1 MTIKCPK
8 CQAENPETKQFCGD
22 CGTQLPSSR
31 DIHPEVTETLQTPIK
46 ELTTGSTF
54 AGRYQIIEELGKGG
68 MGRVYRAVDKKL
80 NEEVAIKIIK
90 PEIALDKSTL
100 ARFQNELKVARK
112 ISHRNVG
119 RMYEL
124 MEDQGLHFITMEY
137 VPGEDLR
144 SFLHRSKRL
153 TVGTAVAIAKD
164 VCEGL
169 AEAHRLGVIHRDLK
183 PSNIIID
190 KEGNARIMDFGIA
203 RSLRTKRIT
212 GEGVI
217 IGTPE
222 YMSPEQVEGKEA
234 DQRSDIYALGVILYE
249 MLTGRVPFEGDTP
262 LAIAVKHKTE
272 VPRDPKLVNAQIPD
286 DLSRVVLK
294 CLEKDK
300 EKRYQSADA
309 LHLELEKIEKGIP
322 TTERV
327 MTGRKPF
334 TSKEITVKFSLKK
347 LLWPGL
353 SIVVLAILAV
363 VLWRAFAMKKASPAP
378 EKSQAKIV
386 GLPESKNS
394 IAVLPFKNTS
404 PEQGQDYFCDGMTD
418 ELIAKLSKVQ
428 SLRVISRNSI
438 FTFKNTPKST
448 KAIAQELQVKNI
460 LDGSVRKAGNR
471 LRIFVQLIDAE
482 TDAPIWSDTYDKN
495 LENIF
500 DLQDSVAQ
508 AIVNALQ
515 LKLTPEETKAIAERA
530 IKDPYAYECYLRARK
545 GIYSASSFSK
555 EGLDLAYQE
564 VEKALNAIGDNVLLY
579 STLGSIYYQY
589 VNRGINREEYL
600 RKAEETAAKIF
611 LLEPDSPY
619 GHKLLGLIQ
628 MRLGKAKEAARQLK
642 KALISN
648 PNDMEALSQLIFIYE
663 QAGHISEAVQGK
675 EKLSQIDP
683 VSNPPGKLGPYFYLM
698 DGQFELALKTFEKPP
713 ATLLGQLFGIWTLAL
728 THRLKEAVEKTDKLV
743 AGIAGLGPEM
753 DYGRDFIL
761 FFKYGLQG
769 KKEKA
774 LAFATDK
781 LKKICQ
787 TDEQLSWM
795 LADCYSLVGEKK
807 EAINWLE
814 IAVSRGFVNYPFI
827 SKYDP
832 FLKNIGGEER
842 FKKLMER
849 VKYEWEHFLE

>member
-1 MTIKCPK
+1 VTIKCPK

>member
-1 MTIKCPK
+1 VTIKCPK

-642 KALISN
+642 KTLISN

>member
-642 KALISN
+642 KTLISN